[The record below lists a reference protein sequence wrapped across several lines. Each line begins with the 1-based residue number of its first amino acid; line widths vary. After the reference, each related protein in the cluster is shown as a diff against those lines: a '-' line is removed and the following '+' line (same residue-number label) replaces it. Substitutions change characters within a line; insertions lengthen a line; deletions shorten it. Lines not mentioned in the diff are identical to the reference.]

1 MRLPNRMSHRP
12 TRSGELKMSNG
23 GEILSAI
30 FDFCPSDWFD
40 QRVNGR
46 RPNDRIRGTIPR
58 PNDALALLK
67 RRFSDQDL
75 IAAGVAKP
83 AFGELQIVSALCQ
96 TGGAVMA
103 LRKNP
108 KEPPFDI
115 MTGRGSLTGVGHSVI
130 SALEDSRRAA
140 LVEET
145 GMMLAARRIKDV
157 AMLDLLDLPATPGF
171 GLSGVSLS
179 DCQEIDTTYGEGIPT
194 FGVSEYEHDEEDV
207 DAIDVEDETYWETPA
222 SDESEAFR
230 PMLVLIDQFRHR
242 PETES
247 SNWLRN
253 TARWF
258 AKIRRHTRL
267 RFDGVWIWQP
277 DDDFTERFQFAFQL
291 KDRAQIREV
300 ILQSLT
306 SSVDIESFTES
317 AVDQSDAGPNYL
329 TARKDLIH
337 QLGVGAAELAAD
349 SGRFADSLQDYDS
362 AVRTE
367 LAEPL
372 INWAQKNT
380 NPTISVVG
388 SQLAEVV
395 TLLHRITPR
404 LHALQLHRLEEFSG
418 SDGASLGS
426 GLFSDY
432 MRLLDRFSR
441 LSSEII
447 RWMTA

>member
-1 MRLPNRMSHRP
+1 MRK
-12 TRSGELKMSNG
+12 GE
-23 GEILSAI
+23 EILSAI
-30 FDFCPSDWFD
+30 FDCCPNDWFD

-46 RPNDRIRGTIPR
+46 HPNDRIRGTIPR

-67 RRFSDQDL
+67 RRFSDQEL

-103 LRKNP
+103 LRKTP
-108 KEPPFDI
+108 TEPPFDVI
-115 MTGRGSLTGVGHSVI
+115 TARGSLTGVKRSVI

-140 LVEET
+140 LV
-145 GMMLAARRIKDV
+145 
-157 AMLDLLDLPATPGF
+157 
-171 GLSGVSLS
+171 
-179 DCQEIDTTYGEGIPT
+179 
-194 FGVSEYEHDEEDV
+194 
-207 DAIDVEDETYWETPA
+207 
-222 SDESEAFR
+222 
-230 PMLVLIDQFRHR
+230 
-242 PETES
+242 
-247 SNWLRN
+247 
-253 TARWF
+253 
-258 AKIRRHTRL
+258 
-267 RFDGVWIWQP
+267 
-277 DDDFTERFQFAFQL
+277 
-291 KDRAQIREV
+291 
-300 ILQSLT
+300 
-306 SSVDIESFTES
+306 DIESFTES
-317 AVDQSDAGPNYL
+317 AVDESGTVPNYL

-404 LHALQLHRLEEFSG
+404 LHALQMHRLEEFSG
-418 SDGASLGS
+418 SDGVSLGS

-447 RWMTA
+447 RWMTP